1 MIVVEDSDR
10 SKSKRNVTEMLNDI
24 SNELDQ
30 CKIPFEAHTLS
41 ALEKFDKKCSTPL
54 QLFY

>member
-30 CKIPFEAHTLS
+30 CKIQFEAHTLS